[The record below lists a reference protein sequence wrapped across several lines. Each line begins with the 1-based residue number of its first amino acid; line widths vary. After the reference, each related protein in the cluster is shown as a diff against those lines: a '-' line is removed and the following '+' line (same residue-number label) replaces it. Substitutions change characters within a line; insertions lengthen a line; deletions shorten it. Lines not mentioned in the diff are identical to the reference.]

1 MAEKKAMDL
10 FEAYKQNELPMD
22 EGYIISSF
30 FKNES
35 AYSRYEIV
43 SYSTVKD
50 IYLTGEGL
58 NFQTN
63 GKKLFLLV
71 EPSNYPHKSIEP
83 VFRDKEFQ
91 APLRFKES
99 NIITA
104 KNQSNIIFS
113 KQPQESITAF
123 TIIKPIGINFSF
135 LFYAKPDVFKSIEA
149 FFEKTLNQEAVVPIT
164 DAKKAAREFAQLC
177 AKTLTWPKDR
187 EE

>member
-1 MAEKKAMDL
+1 MADKRAMDL

-35 AYSRYEIV
+35 TYSRYEIV

-71 EPSNYPHKSIEP
+71 EPSTYPHKSVEP

-99 NIITA
+99 TVITA

-113 KQPQESITAF
+113 KYPQESITSF
-123 TIIKPIGINFSF
+123 TVIKPAGINFSF
-135 LFYAKPDVFKSIEA
+135 LFYARPDVFQSIEK
-149 FFEKTLNQEAVVPIT
+149 FFEKTLNQEAVIPVA
-164 DAKKAAREFAQLC
+164 DAKKIAKEFAELC
-177 AKTLTWPKDR
+177 AKTLTWSKGR
-187 EE
+187 I